1 MNLYKKC
8 TTKPYSFL
16 VVDATLPSDNPLH
29 FRNNLVERIEKLI
42 LTVDD
47 QVRDKKLQY
56 IKRESA
62 KISALSSGKIDEYKY
77 LTGEVE

>member
-16 VVDATLPSDNPLH
+16 VVDATLPSDNPLY

-42 LTVDD
+42 MTVDD

>member
-29 FRNNLVERIEKLI
+29 FRNSLVERIEKLI
-42 LTVDD
+42 MTVDD